1 VSANSPRQPQPGAV
15 PNRRVYPR
23 RRVTFPATYTVDG
36 RTTQPA
42 YGLDL
47 GGGGLQLLTREPLAA
62 AARGAV
68 ELTVLLNGRRVR
80 LQATRAWSD
89 SIGSPQGRRYRH
101 GMRLKTMADG
111 DWDFLMRLTVEGEAK
126 IAPGKVL
133 TPGLRDSL
141 LSAEKQHRIAEAL
154 ADAGRLTYQRGHK
167 LPLIE
172 YAFEGYTMRMG
183 TRYHVLNVRSK
194 VTGGSEATQFRTR
207 VLSAIESE
215 GVRIVE

>member
-1 VSANSPRQPQPGAV
+1 
-15 PNRRVYPR
+15 
-23 RRVTFPATYTVDG
+23 VTFPATYTIEG
-36 RTTQPA
+36 RTAQPA
-42 YGLDL
+42 YGLDF

-68 ELTVLLNGRRVR
+68 ELTVLLDGRQVR

-89 SIGSPQGRRYRH
+89 SIGSPEGPRYRH

-111 DWDFLMRLTVEGEAK
+111 DWDFLMRLLGEVDAK

-133 TPGLRDSL
+133 TAGLRDSL
-141 LSAEKQHRIAEAL
+141 LSAEKQHRIADAMSH
-154 ADAGRLTYQRGHK
+154 AGRLTYQRGHK

-183 TRYHVLNVRSK
+183 TRYHVLNVRSR

>member
-1 VSANSPRQPQPGAV
+1 VPASSPEGRAV
-15 PNRRVYPR
+15 
-23 RRVTFPATYTVDG
+23 
-36 RTTQPA
+36 QPA
-42 YGLDL
+42 YGLDF
-47 GGGGLQLLTREPLAA
+47 GGGGLQLLTREPLA
-62 AARGAV
+62 GD
-68 ELTVLLNGRRVR
+68 LM
-80 LQATRAWSD
+80 
-89 SIGSPQGRRYRH
+89 GSPQGRRYRH
-101 GMRLKTMADG
+101 GMRLKTMADS
-111 DWDFLMRLTVEGEAK
+111 DWDFLMRLSIEGDAK

-141 LSAEKQHRIAEAL
+141 LSAEKQHRIAEVL
-154 ADAGRLTYQRGHK
+154 AHAGRLTYQRGHK

-194 VTGGSEATQFRTR
+194 VTGGSESTEFRTR